1 MNMND
6 DRFASSGDHPC
17 WADRDPVHPRG
28 RKRLSDGVL
37 RNEVPPGSN
46 VPPPHSHANNEELV
60 YVLEGVLRYTVGGET
75 RDLRPG
81 DTMATPRGVVHGFSN
96 PHSSTV
102 RALVMNTP
110 DIGAQYFRE
119 VAAIINAAGPPDLGR
134 LIETMRMFGIVPA
147 RGSESTVAARST
159 SRDTTPATSIPTD
172 SSRDASGQRQSCGR
186 RLPKSRQRVR
196 RIRSASSCVRSAQ
209 GPTRIST
216 SPDSNT

>member
-1 MNMND
+1 MGDRMNTT
-6 DRFASSGDHPC
+6 ASPAAEIIHVGQIEIRYIQEAGNGC
-17 WADRDPVHPRG
+17 QMG
-28 RKRLSDGVL
+28 CF
-37 RNEVPPGSN
+37 EMMVPPGSN

-96 PHSSTV
+96 PHSSAV

-119 VAAIINAAGPPDLGR
+119 VAAIINAAGPPNFGR

-147 RGSESTVAARST
+147 AA
-159 SRDTTPATSIPTD
+159 
-172 SSRDASGQRQSCGR
+172 QRA
-186 RLPKSRQRVR
+186 P
-196 RIRSASSCVRSAQ
+196 
-209 GPTRIST
+209 
-216 SPDSNT
+216 